1 VRSSHSQREPA
12 KTRIQTQILTIVSP
26 ALYHWPIPL
35 HKVIYVFCCRGL
47 GLHRGVERIDNTVT
61 VPESWAEFTNGN
73 IKRSQAERGAS
84 KQMRNDIQ
92 SMLNGAG
99 EDLWKQ
105 WNKVRRATVYQEI
118 HSNFWFHSNK
128 VYEAHQMVADRTLN
142 IFEISQMHGLVRY
155 QRFLLASNGIN
166 N

>member
-105 WNKVRRATVYQEI
+105 WNKVRRATVYQE
-118 HSNFWFHSNK
+118 
-128 VYEAHQMVADRTLN
+128 DT
-142 IFEISQMHGLVRY
+142 FE
-155 QRFLLASNGIN
+155 LLIPFQQSVWSSSNGSRQDIEYIWDLSN
-166 N
+166 AWSGQISEIFVSKQWNQ